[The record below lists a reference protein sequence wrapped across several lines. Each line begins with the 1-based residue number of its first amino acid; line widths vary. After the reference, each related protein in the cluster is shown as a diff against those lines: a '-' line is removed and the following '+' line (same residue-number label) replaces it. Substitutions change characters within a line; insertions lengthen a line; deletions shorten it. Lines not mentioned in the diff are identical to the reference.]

1 MPSVANLVK
10 LRVLDL
16 SWCHKIQELPH
27 GMEQLSNLR
36 CLNLA
41 CANIEVF
48 PVGLLAKFILLED
61 LLMVGCGHTWGSR
74 AVEGITGG
82 ANIEEIISSTSL
94 SSLRV
99 DFWNL
104 EIFDYYVKSGHWE
117 QLDEFKFNI
126 GQPFEQCSEKRSIA
140 FKGNLLLN
148 GRPIVLPTNTT
159 GLSFNECPDI
169 FLLSAYLFDLKELR
183 SYQVYS
189 CRNMKYIIYA
199 NQTILSTLEILKL
212 NNLFDLRTIS
222 VGIVEQYTLMNLK
235 IIEVVACGSVIW
247 LFRGDILNSLQNLEE
262 IVVGDCAKMRY
273 IMYDS
278 YAGKIPLP
286 KLQSLKLY
294 DLPELESIY
303 DGVITSHFLRSV
315 DILGC
320 NALKRLPMALFD
332 DSNLPQQLPPPSLKE
347 IKGTFKL
354 VGITGMGST

>member
-61 LLMVGCGHTWGSR
+61 LFMVGCGHTWGSR

-126 GQPFEQCSEKRSIA
+126 GIEIVSS
-140 FKGNLLLN
+140 LLM
-148 GRPIVLPTNTT
+148 PKH
-159 GLSFNECPDI
+159 E
-169 FLLSAYLFDLKELR
+169 
-183 SYQVYS
+183 
-189 CRNMKYIIYA
+189 YIIYA

-332 DSNLPQQLPPPSLKE
+332 DSNLPQQLPRPSLKE